1 MKIGIALAGGGS
13 KGSYEVGV
21 WKALRELGIR
31 YDIVTG
37 TSIGAVNGALMV
49 MGDYERAENL
59 WKTISAQDIMHN
71 GMDLKHDMD
80 YYFENRDQLLT
91 FAKDF
96 ASSRGA
102 DITPYKERIA
112 KELDEEAFFASPV
125 DYAAVTARFP
135 SLQGVEAH
143 KSDMEPGTVADWIL
157 ASSSCFPVFPM
168 CEIDGQSYID
178 GGYADNLP
186 VTTAFR
192 MGAEQV
198 IAVALKPE
206 AEAKYFPHH
215 PLVTHI
221 TPSRP
226 LGPFLD
232 FSREVLDNNFRLGYT
247 DTMRVLG
254 NYFGSSYAFRPAGK
268 EALLDAARGYLLFL
282 LRRELKHSETAV
294 QLMLHRVKGDA
305 PLTDKLFN
313 VDRGDLL
320 TVACKGMDALMST
333 LDYPHEDA
341 YDLYTLLP
349 ELRSKLLDD
358 EQPKLKG
365 ARERCAVLQREGL
378 RGQIAQF
385 MPGKDAEELLLATWR
400 LYLLEQEP

>member
-1 MKIGIALAGGGS
+1 MKLGIALAGGGS

-21 WKALRELGIR
+21 WKALRELGMA

-49 MGDYERAENL
+49 MGDYDRAENL
-59 WKTISAQDIMHN
+59 WSSITAQDIMHN

-96 ASSRGA
+96 AVSRGA

-112 KELDEEAFFASPV
+112 LELDEEAFFASPV

-135 SLQGVEAH
+135 SLQGVETR
-143 KSDMEPGTVADWIL
+143 KVDMAPGTVANWIL
-157 ASSSCFPVFPM
+157 ASSSCFPVFPL
-168 CEIDGQSYID
+168 CDIDGQIYID

-186 VTTAFR
+186 VNAAFR
-192 MGAEQV
+192 LGAEQV

-206 AEAKYFPHH
+206 AEEKYYPYH

-232 FSREVLDNNFRLGYT
+232 FSRDILDNNFKLGYT
-247 DTMRVLG
+247 DAMRVFG
-254 NYFGSSYAFRPAGK
+254 VYFGVKYAFRPAGK
-268 EALLDAARGYLLFL
+268 ELLLKTAREYLLFL
-282 LRRELKHSETAV
+282 LRRELNHGDSAV
-294 QLMLHRVKGDA
+294 EAILDRVKGDA
-305 PLTDKLFN
+305 PLTDKLFSE
-313 VDRGDLL
+313 DRGDLL
-320 TVACKGMDALMST
+320 QVACKGLESLMALLNYS
-333 LDYPHEDA
+333 HESA
-341 YDLYTLLP
+341 YDLNQLLP
-349 ELRSKLLDD
+349 ELREKLLND
-358 EQPKLKG
+358 ELPELKG
-365 ARERCAVLQREGL
+365 ARERCAKLQREGL
-378 RGQIAQF
+378 RAQIAQF
-385 MPGKDAEELLLATWR
+385 MPGKDTEELLLATWR
-400 LYLLEQEP
+400 LYLKEKDT